1 MRRRRVVKCGIVLVR
16 IAGPG
21 GILRGSMI
29 LAGIDEAGYGPLLGP
44 LVVGCC
50 AFEVDGAGGDSR
62 GPLPCLWKRLRKHV
76 SKNRLRSGRKIHVND
91 SKAVYNPTLGVR
103 ELERAV
109 LALTSTWDAGAG
121 ADFDAFLGSVAP
133 HVLDDVGQ
141 YDWYAPPT
149 CGETFPMSCDGT
161 AVKLFANALR
171 LELTRTLT
179 RPVHL
184 GARVVLERQF
194 NRMLADTR
202 NKGSTLFSIS
212 AMHIDLLLNR
222 FADQGLVIFCDRQ
235 GGREH
240 YGALLRQMF
249 DEWSL
254 EIVSEIE
261 GRAEYWLTRG
271 NGGPRVRLIFCEKA
285 EGLCM
290 SVAVA
295 SMLSKYLREL
305 LMHRFNAYWRQHL
318 PDLAPTAGYYTDGER
333 FLRDIASKRSELGI
347 ADEQLVRCR

>member
-1 MRRRRVVKCGIVLVR
+1 
-16 IAGPG
+16 
-21 GILRGSMI
+21 
-29 LAGIDEAGYGPLLGP
+29 
-44 LVVGCC
+44 
-50 AFEVDGAGGDSR
+50 
-62 GPLPCLWKRLRKHV
+62 LWKRLRKHV

-91 SKAVYNPTLGVR
+91 SKLVYNASLGVR

-109 LALTSTWDAGAG
+109 LALAHTWNDGC
-121 ADFDAFLGSVAP
+121 ADLNSFLSGVAS

-141 YDWYAPPT
+141 YDWYAPPPS
-149 CGETFPMSCDGT
+149 GESFPLICDGT

-171 LELTRTLT
+171 LEMARSSTRL
-179 RPVHL
+179 VHL
-184 GARVVLERQF
+184 GARIVLERQF
-194 NRMLADTR
+194 NRMLQDTR
-202 NKGSTLFSIS
+202 NKGATLFSVS
-212 AMHIDLLLNR
+212 AMHLDLLLR
-222 FADQGLVIFCDRQ
+222 SFAHKGLVIFCDRQ

-249 DEWSL
+249 EDWSL
-254 EIVSEIE
+254 EVTSELE
-261 GRAEYWLTRG
+261 GRAEYWLSRSG
-271 NGGPRVRLIFCEKA
+271 DRGPRVRLIFCEKA

-333 FLRDIASKRSELGI
+333 FLRDISAKRAELGI

>member
-1 MRRRRVVKCGIVLVR
+1 
-16 IAGPG
+16 
-21 GILRGSMI
+21 MI

-50 AFEVDGAGGDSR
+50 AFEIDGAGGDPR
-62 GPLPCLWKRLRKHV
+62 GALPCLWKRLKKHV

-91 SKAVYNPTLGVR
+91 SKAVYNPSLGVR

-109 LALTSTWDAGAG
+109 LALTSTWDTSSSSSGSSNGSGGGAIG
-121 ADFDAFLGSVAP
+121 CADFSAFLSCVAP

-141 YDWYAPPT
+141 YDWYAPPP
-149 CGETFPMSCDGT
+149 CGETFPMICDGT
-161 AVKLFANALR
+161 AVRLFANALR
-171 LELTRTLT
+171 LEMSRTATRL
-179 RPVHL
+179 VHL

-194 NRMLADTR
+194 NRMLAGTR
-202 NKGSTLFSIS
+202 NKGSTLFSTS
-212 AMHIDLLLNR
+212 AIHIDFLLNR
-222 FADQGLVIFCDRQ
+222 FADQNLVIFCDRQ

-249 DEWSL
+249 DQWSL
-254 EIVSEIE
+254 EVVSEIE
-261 GRAEYWLTRG
+261 GRAEYWLTRDRT
-271 NGGPRVRLIFCEKA
+271 GGARVRLIFCEKA

-333 FLRDIASKRSELGI
+333 FLRDIAAKRSELGI

>member
-1 MRRRRVVKCGIVLVR
+1 
-16 IAGPG
+16 
-21 GILRGSMI
+21 MI

-50 AFEVDGAGGDSR
+50 AFEVDEDAADLR
-62 GPLPCLWKRLRKHV
+62 RPLPCLWKRLRKHV
-76 SKNRLRSGRKIHVND
+76 SKRRLRSGKKIHVND
-91 SKAVYNPTLGVR
+91 SKAVYNASLGVR

-109 LALTSTWDAGAG
+109 LSLVGTWNDGCADLTS
-121 ADFDAFLGSVAP
+121 FLTCVAS
-133 HVLDDVGQ
+133 HVLEDVGQ
-141 YDWYAPPT
+141 YDWYAPPPT
-149 CGETFPMSCDGT
+149 GESFPVACDGT
-161 AVKLFANALR
+161 AVRLFANALR
-171 LELTRTLT
+171 LEMARASTRL
-179 RPVHL
+179 VHL

-212 AMHIDLLLNR
+212 AIHIDHLLR
-222 FADQGLVIFCDRQ
+222 HFADKGLVIFCDRQ

-249 DEWSL
+249 DDWSL
-254 EIVSEIE
+254 EVTSELD
-261 GRAEYWLTRG
+261 GRAEYWLSRG
-271 NGGPRVRLIFCEKA
+271 AGGAGSRVRLIFCEKA

-290 SVAVA
+290 SVAIA

-305 LMHRFNAYWRQHL
+305 LMHRFNAYWKQHI

-333 FLRDIASKRSELGI
+333 FLHDIAAKRSELGI

>member
-1 MRRRRVVKCGIVLVR
+1 
-16 IAGPG
+16 
-21 GILRGSMI
+21 MI

-50 AFEVDGAGGDSR
+50 AFEVDDDDRAADLR

-76 SKNRLRSGRKIHVND
+76 SRNRLRSKRKIHVND
-91 SKAVYNPTLGVR
+91 SKAVYNPSLGVR

-109 LALTSTWDAGAG
+109 LALVGTWNAGC
-121 ADFDAFLGSVAP
+121 ADLNAFLGCVAS
-133 HVLDDVGQ
+133 HVLEDVGQ
-141 YDWYAPPT
+141 YDWYAPAPS
-149 CGETFPMSCDGT
+149 GEAFPLACDAT

-171 LELTRTLT
+171 LEMARTSTRV
-179 RPVHL
+179 VHL

-194 NRMLADTR
+194 NRMLQDTR

-212 AMHIDLLLNR
+212 AMHIDHLLRR
-222 FADQGLVIFCDRQ
+222 FADKGLIIFCDRQ

-240 YGALLRQMF
+240 YGELLRQMF
-249 DEWSL
+249 ADWSL
-254 EIVSEIE
+254 EVTSELE
-261 GRAEYWLTRG
+261 GRAEYWLSRG
-271 NGGPRVRLIFCEKA
+271 GGGGGGGSGGQRVRLIFCEKA

-333 FLRDIASKRSELGI
+333 FLRDIDAKRSELGI
-347 ADEQLVRCR
+347 ADDQLVRCR